1 MDNNNIESISN
12 LQASILIFIF
22 ITGSAVVIG
31 IGGEAKQDAWIAILI
46 ATIFGILL
54 FRYYLFL
61 MEMSNETNL
70 FTLFDLC
77 FGKWVGKGLTIVYV
91 FYFFYIAARVLRD
104 FGELMV
110 TTIYNSTPIE
120 VVDILL
126 MLVVAFILQKG
137 IEVLARSSEIFIPYI
152 LFFILFIGIG
162 IWASG
167 ELEMSF
173 LEPILG
179 NGIKPVAKTIFPD
192 VLGFPF
198 GELIVF
204 TMLFSSM
211 TFKKK
216 TNRILLGAV
225 GVGGMT
231 LVYTTIIQIGTLGV
245 SIRERASF
253 PLLTAAREI
262 SLLNFIERVDLLI
275 VFTVLFGIIVKVSLF
290 FYGGLKGLE
299 HIFHI
304 PFRKHIWPLALQIAF
319 FSILIS
325 ENYAEHIQEGLEIIP
340 LYFHMPLQIG
350 IPFVI
355 FPILLWKQKQM
366 KQ

>member
-1 MDNNNIESISN
+1 MDNNKIESISI

-46 ATIFGILL
+46 ATFFGILL

-77 FGKWVGKGLTIVYV
+77 FGKWVGRALAIVYI

-110 TTIYNSTPIE
+110 TTIYKATPLE

-126 MLVVAFILQKG
+126 MLVVAFILRKG
-137 IEVLARSSEIFIPYI
+137 MEVLARSSEIFIPYI
-152 LFFILFIGIG
+152 LFFLLFIGIG

-167 ELEMSF
+167 ELDISF
-173 LEPILG
+173 LEPVLG
-179 NGIKPVAKTIFPD
+179 NGIMPVVKTIFPD
-192 VLGFPF
+192 ILGFPF

-216 TNRILLGAV
+216 TNRILLCAV

-231 LVYTTIIQIGTLGV
+231 LVYTTIIQICTLGV
-245 SIRERASF
+245 SIRDRASF
-253 PLLTAAREI
+253 PC
-262 SLLNFIERVDLLI
+262 
-275 VFTVLFGIIVKVSLF
+275 
-290 FYGGLKGLE
+290 
-299 HIFHI
+299 
-304 PFRKHIWPLALQIAF
+304 
-319 FSILIS
+319 
-325 ENYAEHIQEGLEIIP
+325 
-340 LYFHMPLQIG
+340 
-350 IPFVI
+350 
-355 FPILLWKQKQM
+355 
-366 KQ
+366 